1 MDKKSEKISGALSK
15 LSEDIIEKA
24 DSERQRLLSKRKLA
38 RSRII
43 IGFGSA
49 AACFVLAVG
58 VFTAVGRNRGAINS
72 TDPEQP
78 CEATPPSAA
87 VTTVLTDENLC
98 TTSPDGTLND
108 VITSGSFHTGTINSQ
123 TTANPASEGSEPPHT
138 TTVVEP
144 NPSTTP
150 PTTTA
155 TEKTSEICS
164 VPTAPATKATTKTAK
179 SEKTTT
185 PTTTI
190 KHRDDV
196 EINAE
201 PLCYVEYPKWAEYP
215 NIEDFENLDVDG
227 YFFYNPEYD
236 KKLNEYNAGVRERR
250 KLAKN
255 INEYSNFYKTSARE
269 ILGSADGE
277 NMVYS
282 PLALYEALSMLAE
295 ITDGST
301 RDEVLEVLNS
311 PDIETQRD
319 RAQTLFVSNYS
330 EATGSMVLPAASL
343 WINVDYPYNKEA
355 VDSLAFNYFAESYL
369 FDGYDESSTARIQNW
384 INEKTRG
391 LLKEAV
397 EGVELTPDSILNIC
411 TTLYF
416 NGRWS
421 DWFYKD
427 YTEEMTFHSPSGD
440 ITTDF
445 MYKQE
450 SGSLFLGSNFTAVI
464 NSFENDG
471 GLMYF
476 ILPNEGE
483 TVDDVLSSD
492 EYLDF
497 VFIRNPRQDFDYYD
511 AIVHQRIPKFDI
523 SSDVSLNQALKNLGI
538 EKVFTGNGDFSNL
551 ISEKYPVSVDK
562 VQHAARIKIDE
573 EGCEAAAY
581 VDLGLVGEAPP
592 PPEEVYFTADRPFII
607 VIKTDTNQPLFMGV
621 VNNP

>member
-58 VFTAVGRNRGAINS
+58 VFAAVGRNRGAINS

-155 TEKTSEICS
+155 IEKTSEICS

-301 RDEVLEVLNS
+301 RDEVLEVLDS

-355 VDSLAFNYFAESYL
+355 VDSLAFNYFADSYL

>member
-301 RDEVLEVLNS
+301 RDEVLEVLDS

-355 VDSLAFNYFAESYL
+355 VDSLAFNYFADSYL

-483 TVDDVLSSD
+483 TVDDVLSSN

>member
-58 VFTAVGRNRGAINS
+58 VFAAVGRNRGAINS

-215 NIEDFENLDVDG
+215 NIEDFENPDVDG

-236 KKLNEYNAGVRERR
+236 KKLNEYNTGVRERR

>member
-236 KKLNEYNAGVRERR
+236 KKLNEYNTGVRERR

-282 PLALYEALSMLAE
+282 PLAVYEALSMLAE

-301 RDEVLEVLNS
+301 RDEVLEVLDS

-355 VDSLAFNYFAESYL
+355 VDSLAFNYFADSYL

-397 EGVELTPDSILNIC
+397 EGVEHTPDSILNIC

>member
-72 TDPEQP
+72 ADPEQP

-236 KKLNEYNAGVRERR
+236 KKLNEYNAGVCERR

>member
-58 VFTAVGRNRGAINS
+58 VFAAVGRNRGAINS

-236 KKLNEYNAGVRERR
+236 KKLNEYNAGVCERR

>member
-58 VFTAVGRNRGAINS
+58 VFAAVGRNRGAINS

-236 KKLNEYNAGVRERR
+236 KKLNEYNAGVCERR

-301 RDEVLEVLNS
+301 RDEVLEVLDS

-355 VDSLAFNYFAESYL
+355 VDSLAFNYFADSYL

-592 PPEEVYFTADRPFII
+592 PPEEVYFTADRPFTI
-607 VIKTDTNQPLFMGV
+607 VIKSDTNQPLFMGV

>member
-190 KHRDDV
+190 KYRDDV

-301 RDEVLEVLNS
+301 RDEVLEVLDS

-355 VDSLAFNYFAESYL
+355 VDSLAFNYFADSYL

>member
-58 VFTAVGRNRGAINS
+58 VFAAVGRNRGAINS

-301 RDEVLEVLNS
+301 RDEVLEVLDS

-355 VDSLAFNYFAESYL
+355 VDSLAFNYFADSYL

-497 VFIRNPRQDFDYYD
+497 VFIRNPRQDFNYYD

>member
-301 RDEVLEVLNS
+301 RDEVLEVLDS

-355 VDSLAFNYFAESYL
+355 VDSLAFNYFADSYL

>member
-236 KKLNEYNAGVRERR
+236 KKLNEYNAGVCERR

-301 RDEVLEVLNS
+301 RDEVLEVLDS

>member
-236 KKLNEYNAGVRERR
+236 KKLNEYNAGVCERR

>member
-58 VFTAVGRNRGAINS
+58 VFAAVGRNRGAINS

-236 KKLNEYNAGVRERR
+236 KKLNEYNAGVCERR

-330 EATGSMVLPAASL
+330 EATGCMVLPAASL

>member
-301 RDEVLEVLNS
+301 RDEVLEVLDS

>member
-58 VFTAVGRNRGAINS
+58 VFAAVGRNRGAINS

-144 NPSTTP
+144 NSSATP

-179 SEKTTT
+179 PEKTTT

-301 RDEVLEVLNS
+301 RDEVLEVLDS

>member
-58 VFTAVGRNRGAINS
+58 VFAAVGRNRGAINS

-301 RDEVLEVLNS
+301 RDEVLEVLDS

-355 VDSLAFNYFAESYL
+355 VDSLAFNYFADSYL

>member
-58 VFTAVGRNRGAINS
+58 VFAAVGRNRGAINS

-98 TTSPDGTLND
+98 TTSHDGTLND

-301 RDEVLEVLNS
+301 RDEVLEVLDS

-355 VDSLAFNYFAESYL
+355 VDSLAFNYFADSYL

>member
-58 VFTAVGRNRGAINS
+58 VFAAVGRNRGAINS

-236 KKLNEYNAGVRERR
+236 KKLNEYNAGVCERR

-301 RDEVLEVLNS
+301 RDEVLEVLDS

-355 VDSLAFNYFAESYL
+355 VDSLAFNYFADSYL

-464 NSFENDG
+464 NIFENDG

>member
-58 VFTAVGRNRGAINS
+58 VFAAVGRNRGAINS

-123 TTANPASEGSEPPHT
+123 TTASPASEGSEPPHT

-144 NPSTTP
+144 NPSATP

-155 TEKTSEICS
+155 IEKTSEICS

-236 KKLNEYNAGVRERR
+236 KKLNEYNAGVCERR

-355 VDSLAFNYFAESYL
+355 VDSLAFNYFADSYL

>member
-301 RDEVLEVLNS
+301 RDEVLEVLDS

-483 TVDDVLSSD
+483 TVDDVLSSN

>member
-58 VFTAVGRNRGAINS
+58 VFAAVGRNRGAINS

-236 KKLNEYNAGVRERR
+236 KKLNEYNAGVCERR

-301 RDEVLEVLNS
+301 RDEVLEVLDS

-355 VDSLAFNYFAESYL
+355 VDSLAFNYFADSYL

>member
-58 VFTAVGRNRGAINS
+58 VFAAVGRNRGAINS

-123 TTANPASEGSEPPHT
+123 TTASPASEGSEPPHT

-144 NPSTTP
+144 NPSATP

-155 TEKTSEICS
+155 IEKTSEICS

-236 KKLNEYNAGVRERR
+236 KKLNEYNAGVCERR

-301 RDEVLEVLNS
+301 RDEVLEVLDS

>member
-1 MDKKSEKISGALSK
+1 MDKKSEKISGALGE

-38 RSRII
+38 RRSII

-58 VFTAVGRNRGAINS
+58 VFAAVGRNRGAINS

-78 CEATPPSAA
+78 CEAVPPSAA

-123 TTANPASEGSEPPHT
+123 TTASPASEGSEQPHT

-155 TEKTSEICS
+155 TEKTPEICS
-164 VPTAPATKATTKTAK
+164 VPTAPTTKATTKTAK
-179 SEKTTT
+179 PEKTTT

-190 KHRDDV
+190 KHRDDI

-201 PLCYVEYPKWAEYP
+201 PLCYVEYPEWAEYP
-215 NIEDFENLDVDG
+215 DINDYFDQNGNIDSEYYEKLD
-227 YFFYNPEYD
+227 EYSQS
-236 KKLNEYNAGVRERR
+236 VRERR
-250 KLAKN
+250 ELEKD
-255 INEYSNFYKTSARE
+255 ISEYSDFYSTSARE
-269 ILGSADGE
+269 ILSSADGK
-277 NMVYS
+277 NIVYS
-282 PLALYEALSMLAE
+282 PLAVYEALSMLAE

-301 RDEVLEVLNS
+301 RDEVLEVLGS
-311 PDIETQRD
+311 PDIETLRE
-319 RAQTLFVSNYS
+319 RAQALFVTNYS
-330 EATGSMVLPAASL
+330 EDEKGSTFPAASL
-343 WINVDYPYNKEA
+343 WINSDYPYNKGT
-355 VDSLAFNYFAESYL
+355 VDNLAFNYFAESYL
-369 FDGYDESSTARIQNW
+369 FDGDDSGSSARLQKW
-384 INEKTRG
+384 LNEKTRG
-391 LLKEAV
+391 LLQDAV
-397 EGVELTPDSILNIC
+397 EGVKLMPDTILNLY

-421 DWFYKD
+421 DGFYKKR
-427 YTEEMTFHSPSGD
+427 TEEMTFHSPDGD
-440 ITTDF
+440 ILTDF
-445 MYKQE
+445 MYKKQE
-450 SGSLFLGSNFTAVI
+450 SGRLYAGSNFTAVI
-464 NSFENDG
+464 NGFNDMG
-471 GLMYF
+471 AMYF

-483 TVDDVLSSD
+483 TVDNVLASD

-497 VFIRNPRQDFDYYD
+497 VFSRSPWDNFDYVD

-523 SSDVSLNQALKNLGI
+523 SSDVSLNEALKNLGI
-538 EKVFTGNGDFSNL
+538 KKVFSNSGDFSNL
-551 ISEKYPVSVDK
+551 ISEDYHVFVSR

-573 EGCEAAAY
+573 DGCEAAAF
-581 VDLGLVGEAPP
+581 VEVPADEAAMPSP
-592 PPEEVYFTADRPFII
+592 KEVYFTADRPFII
-607 VIKTDTNQPLFMGV
+607 VIKSNSNQPLFMGV

>member
-72 TDPEQP
+72 ADPEQP

-301 RDEVLEVLNS
+301 RDEVLEVLDS

-355 VDSLAFNYFAESYL
+355 VDSLAFNYFADSYL

-497 VFIRNPRQDFDYYD
+497 VFIRNPRQDFNYYD

>member
-58 VFTAVGRNRGAINS
+58 VFAAVGRNRGAINS

-236 KKLNEYNAGVRERR
+236 KKLNEYNAGVCERR

-301 RDEVLEVLNS
+301 RDEVLEVLDS

-330 EATGSMVLPAASL
+330 EATGCMVLPAASL

>member
-58 VFTAVGRNRGAINS
+58 VFAAVGRNRGAINS

-301 RDEVLEVLNS
+301 RDEVLEVLDS

>member
-72 TDPEQP
+72 ADPEQP

-236 KKLNEYNAGVRERR
+236 KKLNEYNAGVCERR

-301 RDEVLEVLNS
+301 RDEVLEVLDS

>member
-236 KKLNEYNAGVRERR
+236 KKLNEYNTGVRERR

-282 PLALYEALSMLAE
+282 PLAVYEALSMLAE

-301 RDEVLEVLNS
+301 RDEVLEVLDS

-355 VDSLAFNYFAESYL
+355 VDSLAFNYFADSYL

>member
-355 VDSLAFNYFAESYL
+355 VDSLAFNYFADSYL

>member
-72 TDPEQP
+72 ADPEQP

-301 RDEVLEVLNS
+301 RDEVLEVLDS

-355 VDSLAFNYFAESYL
+355 VDSLAFNYFADSYL

>member
-58 VFTAVGRNRGAINS
+58 VFAAVGRNRGAINS

-301 RDEVLEVLNS
+301 RDEVLEVLDS

-355 VDSLAFNYFAESYL
+355 VDSLAFNYFADSYL

-464 NSFENDG
+464 NIFENDG

>member
-58 VFTAVGRNRGAINS
+58 VFAAVGRNRGAINS

-123 TTANPASEGSEPPHT
+123 TTANPASEGSEPLHT

-155 TEKTSEICS
+155 TEKSSEICS

-215 NIEDFENLDVDG
+215 NIEDFENPDVDG

-236 KKLNEYNAGVRERR
+236 KKLNEYNTGVRERR

-282 PLALYEALSMLAE
+282 PLAVYEALSMLAE

-301 RDEVLEVLNS
+301 RDEVLEVLDS

>member
-58 VFTAVGRNRGAINS
+58 VFAAVGRNRGAINS

-108 VITSGSFHTGTINSQ
+108 VITSGSFHTGTINSR
-123 TTANPASEGSEPPHT
+123 TTASTASEGSEPPHT

-144 NPSTTP
+144 NSSATP

-215 NIEDFENLDVDG
+215 NIEDFENPDVDG

-236 KKLNEYNAGVRERR
+236 KKLNEYNTGVRERR

-301 RDEVLEVLNS
+301 RDEVLEVLDS

-355 VDSLAFNYFAESYL
+355 VDSLAFNYFADSYL

>member
-58 VFTAVGRNRGAINS
+58 VFAAVGRNRGAINS

-155 TEKTSEICS
+155 TEKSSEICS

-215 NIEDFENLDVDG
+215 NIEDFENPDVDG

-236 KKLNEYNAGVRERR
+236 KKLNEYNTGVRERR

-282 PLALYEALSMLAE
+282 PLAVYEALSMLAE

-301 RDEVLEVLNS
+301 RDEVLEVLDS

>member
-38 RSRII
+38 KSRII

-58 VFTAVGRNRGAINS
+58 VFAAVGRNRGAINS

-123 TTANPASEGSEPPHT
+123 TTASPASEGSEPPHT

-144 NPSTTP
+144 NPSATP

-155 TEKTSEICS
+155 IEKTSEICS

-301 RDEVLEVLNS
+301 RDEVLEVLDS

>member
-123 TTANPASEGSEPPHT
+123 ATANPASEGSEPPHT

-236 KKLNEYNAGVRERR
+236 KKLNEYNAGVCERR

-301 RDEVLEVLNS
+301 RDEVLEVLDS

-355 VDSLAFNYFAESYL
+355 VDSLAFNYFADSYL

-497 VFIRNPRQDFDYYD
+497 VFIRNPRQDFNYYD

>member
-123 TTANPASEGSEPPHT
+123 TTANPASEGSEPLHT

-155 TEKTSEICS
+155 TEKSSEICS

-301 RDEVLEVLNS
+301 RDEVLEVLDS

>member
-58 VFTAVGRNRGAINS
+58 VFAAVGRNRGAINS

-155 TEKTSEICS
+155 IEKTSEICS

-236 KKLNEYNAGVRERR
+236 KKLNEYNAGVCERR

>member
-58 VFTAVGRNRGAINS
+58 VFAAVGRNRGAINS

-301 RDEVLEVLNS
+301 RDEVLEVLDS

-355 VDSLAFNYFAESYL
+355 VDSLAFNYFADSYL

-523 SSDVSLNQALKNLGI
+523 SSDVSLSQALKNLGI